1 MDAFLLNER
10 LMMDMSVLRLP
21 EPASSLASTN
31 SQNNFKLVIPSSN
44 RPVFCSKKVI
54 DSSLLLMD
62 MLEYVN
68 EEDPG
73 PIPMPEFISRQ
84 ILLDWVEM
92 VEKGDTE
99 CAHLVL
105 VSLSYLLDFL
115 IAVDFLGCDQI
126 KLSVE
131 QKIRD
136 KIDDSN
142 WLEVFKYTRGIM
154 GLETTTKDA
163 LNHLLT
169 KIVKFYSD
177 CEMVKSV
184 QLEDPFAVEYVGL
197 DPAMV
202 KLLLKS
208 QKSVSSNVKFNIISR
223 WVKHHGFPIDQVAVF
238 DLLKQIK
245 FKDLSDSSIESIT
258 SEVLSWNLTE
268 EQISIFTD
276 MVDEAKKERDAEN
289 EMRKKMRHSESHK
302 LMYHRGL
309 HSRIQIHLGP
319 GLGHQ
324 VHHVLQQHLWENPLD
339 NGEAGQAAPH
349 NNLPVALAV
358 EMEEERLMMGLF

>member
-1 MDAFLLNER
+1 MDGFLVNDPFML
-10 LMMDMSVLRLP
+10 DLRLRIP
-21 EPASSLASTN
+21 ETTISDTN
-31 SQNNFKLVIPSSN
+31 NDSQNKFKLIVPSSN

-62 MLEYVN
+62 MLEFVN
-68 EEDPG
+68 DEDPG

-84 ILLDWVEM
+84 IMLDWVEM

-115 IAVDFLGCDQI
+115 IAVDFLGCDHI
-126 KLSVE
+126 KVSVE
-131 QKIRD
+131 EKIRD

-163 LNHLLT
+163 LQHLMA
-169 KIVKFYSD
+169 KIVKFYSE
-177 CEMVKSV
+177 CELAKAV
-184 QLEDPFAVEYVGL
+184 QLKDPYAVEYVGL
-197 DPAMV
+197 DQAMV

-208 QKSVSSNVKFNIISR
+208 QKSVSESIKFNIISR
-223 WVKHHGFPIDQVAVF
+223 WVKHHGFPLQQLAVF

-245 FKDLSDSSIESIT
+245 FKDLSDCSIESI
-258 SEVLSWNLTE
+258 SIEVKSWSITE
-268 EQISIFTD
+268 EQLSIFTD
-276 MVDEAKKERDAEN
+276 MIDEAKKERDAEN
-289 EMRKKMRHSESHK
+289 EMRKKMRHHEK
-302 LMYHRGL
+302 LFHRP
-309 HSRIQIHLGP
+309 RIQIQLGLGP

-324 VHHVLQQHLWENPLD
+324 FHHVLHQHLHFDHPEAPNIIHPLAIA
-339 NGEAGQAAPH
+339 E
-349 NNLPVALAV
+349 
-358 EMEEERLMMGLF
+358 EMEEEEELMMGLF

>member
-1 MDAFLLNER
+1 ML
-10 LMMDMSVLRLP
+10 DMCDLRLP
-21 EPASSLASTN
+21 EPGSSLANTDSPN
-31 SQNNFKLVIPSSN
+31 IFKLIIPSSN
-44 RPVFCSKKVI
+44 RPVLCSRKVI
-54 DSSLLLMD
+54 DSSLLLTD

-142 WLEVFKYTRGIM
+142 WFEVFKYTRGIM

-163 LNHLLT
+163 LQQLMA
-169 KIVKFYSD
+169 KIVKFYSE

-208 QKSVSSNVKFNIISR
+208 QSVSENVKFNIISR
-223 WVKHHGFPIDQVAVF
+223 WVKHHGLPFDQVAVF

-258 SEVLSWNLTE
+258 NEVISWNLTE
-268 EQISIFTD
+268 EQTSIFTD
-276 MVDEAKKERDAEN
+276 MVDDAKKERDAEN
-289 EMRKKMRHSESHK
+289 EMRKKMRHNEK
-302 LMYHRGL
+302 FIYHRGL

-324 VHHVLQQHLWENPLD
+324 VHHVLQQHLWENPLY
-339 NGEAGQAAPH
+339 NGEAGQAVPH
-349 NNLPVALAV
+349 NNLPVALAE
-358 EMEEERLMMGLF
+358 EMEEEMMGLF